1 MCDVFFFFERRW
13 RNENLFPVILRL
25 FHEIW
30 KVYVECSKKVK
41 WSSTLQLSVSF
52 PRLFPIFL
60 ISLSTIDVQLCHTF
74 CYLKKRLPSFSVV
87 KEITAC
93 NSLISTYAGLRPP
106 PPFLVYC
113 IKSLKKYFKKVHFGE
128 TLQASSETWT
138 WKLQT
143 AKTFYL
149 QYLLVPREHLNGKT
163 SLSISNLPPL
173 IPNTY
178 TLKKCFVSLTL
189 PLIMRNQ
196 RAACMTGVG
205 CP

>member
-1 MCDVFFFFERRW
+1 MIAATTKPTTFLNVTSLVLAAMRDVFFFFERRW

-60 ISLSTIDVQLCHTF
+60 ISLSTIDVQLCHMF

-93 NSLISTYAGLRPP
+93 NSLISTYTGLRPP

-113 IKSLKKYFKKVHFGE
+113 IKSLKNTSKKYILEKRYRLLLKHE
-128 TLQASSETWT
+128 LESC
-138 WKLQT
+138 KLLKPFT
-143 AKTFYL
+143 Y
-149 QYLLVPREHLNGKT
+149 
-163 SLSISNLPPL
+163 
-173 IPNTY
+173 NT
-178 TLKKCFVSLTL
+178 T
-189 PLIMRNQ
+189 
-196 RAACMTGVG
+196 
-205 CP
+205 